1 MAEGGISSRGYLR
14 AQKSFKQIYTEP
26 KRIAQEQ
33 IQNVLDPSRYN
44 LSYEDLRGHINERKK
59 FANRSYTSG
68 FFVHLG
74 YNGTIFKFVALDLQ
88 LWITIVIYILS
99 RYFYLFDNFKTP
111 AIPLGPLSCI
121 GGFVTFMLVFYTSQ
135 VYTRY
140 LLVYDLSMQV
150 VSRIV
155 EATLLA
161 KALLPIDN
169 ASRMFRH
176 LNAAHIICYVGCTD
190 IYSEANFFNPLVET
204 YKLLDENELR
214 RLSDINPDGFYRTNE
229 VISWMIMEIQQ
240 QYVSRKITDVEKAPL
255 LDQIIRFRTAVGGLF
270 DCQAMPFPYIYVN
283 FVYWVSLVY
292 PAIFALAVAI
302 CFDATSFVWIFE
314 LVGIL
319 CVLINCVF
327 VVGLREIAHHFH
339 NPFGSYLEDLSVLH
353 FVHSAVKI
361 SAQTID
367 SASLPLVN
375 KGLERTYSAS
385 RMPYLAEGY
394 DTEGSKSPSKPM
406 VQCSPTG
413 GFFKI
418 PAGGSYISTTSMDS
432 IASSKTMSKVTN
444 FGNLKLEE
452 DKLNN
457 SDCLDEETGRMK
469 LPSGA

>member
-1 MAEGGISSRGYLR
+1 MADGNTHGAFR

-26 KRIAQEQ
+26 KRIAQE
-33 IQNVLDPSRYN
+33 ILDPSCKLR
-44 LSYEDLRGHINERKK
+44 LSYEDLRDHINERKK
-59 FANRSYTSG
+59 FASRSYTSG

-99 RYFYLFDNFKTP
+99 RYFYLFDNYKTP

-121 GGFVTFMLVFYTSQ
+121 GGFVTFVLVFYTSQ
-135 VYTRY
+135 VYNRY

-155 EATLLA
+155 EAVLLA
-161 KALLPIDN
+161 KALLPTEN
-169 ASRMFRH
+169 ATRMFRH
-176 LNAAHIICYVGCTD
+176 LNAAHILCYVGCTD
-190 IYSEANFFNPLVET
+190 IYTELNFFSPLVAT
-204 YKLLDENELR
+204 YKLLDENESR
-214 RLSDINPDGFYRTNE
+214 RLRDINPEGFYRTNE
-229 VISWMIMEIQQ
+229 VISWTIMEIQQ
-240 QYVSRKITDVEKAPL
+240 QYVAKRITDVEKAPL

-302 CFDATSFVWIFE
+302 CFDANAFVWIFE
-314 LVGIL
+314 LVGLL

-353 FVHSAVKI
+353 FVHSAAKI
-361 SAQTID
+361 SAQTIE
-367 SASLPLVN
+367 SPPLPPVN
-375 KGLERTYSAS
+375 KGLERTYSTS
-385 RMPYLAEGY
+385 RLPYLADGY
-394 DTEGSKSPSKPM
+394 DTESSKSPSKHA
-406 VQCSPTG
+406 QHAATG
-413 GFFKI
+413 GFFKVA
-418 PAGGSYISTTSMDS
+418 PSVSYSSSADS
-432 IASSKTMSKVTN
+432 IASASTKTPVSKV
-444 FGNLKLEE
+444 KLFARLDEE
-452 DKLNN
+452 K
-457 SDCLDEETGRMK
+457 LDEETGSYDK